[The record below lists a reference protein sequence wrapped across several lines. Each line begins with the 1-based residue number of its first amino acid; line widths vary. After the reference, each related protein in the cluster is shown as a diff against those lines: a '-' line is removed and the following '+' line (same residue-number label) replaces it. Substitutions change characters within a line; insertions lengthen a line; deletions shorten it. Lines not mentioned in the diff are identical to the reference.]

1 MSFIFD
7 HRLPTILRALF
18 FFETLFCPLSRLI

>member
-18 FFETLFCPLSRLI
+18 LFETLFCPLSRLI